1 MEREN
6 KMKKFGLIILSILF
20 FQGIF
25 AQSEANIDK
34 DSILIGDQFK
44 LKLEANSINQN
55 KIIWPIFKDS
65 LTKNIEILSKSPIDT
80 LQNKDSYLLSQE
92 FLLTSFDT
100 GFHQIPAFEIIYEIN
115 EDGEKELRMTDPLS
129 IYVGT
134 VEVDTSKAIMPIK
147 GPISSPYT
155 FKEIAPW
162 AFGGLVLVGLIIL
175 AVVYYKRRKQN
186 KPIIKL
192 KAKPKLPAHVIALS
206 ELDKLKTRKLWQD
219 GRFKL
224 YYTELTDIIRTYL
237 DNRYGIEAMEMT
249 SDEIMDALLS
259 NKSIDE
265 KLKAKLKDTLLTSDL
280 VKFAKQKPLATENDN
295 NWSNMVDFVEGTKR
309 TPQEIKEREE
319 KEEVVN
325 V

>member
-1 MEREN
+1 M
-6 KMKKFGLIILSILF
+6 G
-20 FQGIF
+20 
-25 AQSEANIDK
+25 
-34 DSILIGDQFK
+34 
-44 LKLEANSINQN
+44 
-55 KIIWPIFKDS
+55 
-65 LTKNIEILSKSPIDT
+65 
-80 LQNKDSYLLSQE
+80 
-92 FLLTSFDT
+92 
-100 GFHQIPAFEIIYEIN
+100 
-115 EDGEKELRMTDPLS
+115 
-129 IYVGT
+129 
-134 VEVDTSKAIMPIK
+134 
-147 GPISSPYT
+147 
-155 FKEIAPW
+155 
-162 AFGGLVLVGLIIL
+162 
-175 AVVYYKRRKQN
+175 
-186 KPIIKL
+186 
-192 KAKPKLPAHVIALS
+192 KPKLPAHVIALS